1 LDEEI
6 RKYGGRPT
14 MWKTGHSFMKTKI
27 KATGA
32 KLAGE
37 MSGHI
42 FFNDRWFGFDDA
54 LYAAARMIEI
64 LAEDTRNSNE
74 VFADFPDSINTPE
87 LLVPLSDGE
96 KFDFVAKMLKKANFT
111 DGKVTDI
118 DGLRVD
124 FSEGWGLVR
133 ASNTTPSLMV
143 RFEAET
149 EAALRKIQDQ
159 FKEVML
165 QIKPDL
171 NLPF

>member
-1 LDEEI
+1 
-6 RKYGGRPT
+6 
-14 MWKTGHSFMKTKI
+14 
-27 KATGA
+27 
-32 KLAGE
+32 
-37 MSGHI
+37 
-42 FFNDRWFGFDDA
+42 
-54 LYAAARMIEI
+54 
-64 LAEDTRNSNE
+64 
-74 VFADFPDSINTPE
+74 
-87 LLVPLSDGE
+87 
-96 KFDFVAKMLKKANFT
+96 MLKKANFT